1 MRALPTFRSS
11 PFTGF
16 GIRISSRWPTCRPA
30 LAIRYSRRIH
40 GAHSMRGLILGL
52 AALVV
57 PSPFAQAAG
66 DSAAGRA
73 VVMVKCQVCHGKDGL
88 GTVADAPNI
97 AGQKYDY
104 LVHSLMAYKTGGRRS
119 AAMSAAVNGLSKD
132 DIANVAAYYAAI
144 KFTIEVP

>member
-1 MRALPTFRSS
+1 MRCIDVSKFS
-11 PFTGF
+11 FTGF
-16 GIRISSRWPTCRPA
+16 GIRISS
-30 LAIRYSRRIH
+30 RIH

-57 PSPFAQAAG
+57 TSPFVQAAG
-66 DSAAGRA
+66 DSAAGRT
-73 VVMVKCQVCHGKDGL
+73 VMVKCQVCHGKDGL

-104 LVHSLMAYKTGGRRS
+104 LLHSLMAYKTGQRRS
-119 AAMSAAVNGLSKD
+119 AAMAAAVNGLSKE

-144 KFTIEVP
+144 KFTVEVPQ